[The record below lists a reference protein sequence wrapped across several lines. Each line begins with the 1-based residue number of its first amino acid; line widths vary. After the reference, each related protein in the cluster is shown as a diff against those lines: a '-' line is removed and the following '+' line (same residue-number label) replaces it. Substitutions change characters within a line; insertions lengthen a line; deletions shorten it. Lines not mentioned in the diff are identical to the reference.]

1 MGYRIVSETLRFLAV
16 SDPGRLRLRAAATTT
31 ITVVLAMA
39 ILIPGSHLVG
49 QPLTVALLGAVVA
62 MQSSAAV
69 KDKDQRSRVIT
80 TLLLVFPAIL
90 AVSLSAVLSQFGKVA
105 DVGFIVVLFAAV
117 WVRRYGPRGTALG
130 MVAFICYFFALFL
143 RAQPSQIPV
152 LAVSIVLG
160 VGISLA
166 VRTLVLPERPGLELR
181 RLVRA
186 LRAASIDVLEV
197 ASNRV
202 DRDLDLLRK
211 RLDRLG
217 STALMID
224 DWLDRNDASQLLSV
238 TNEDLSLR
246 IFDAQIATE
255 QLVSALW
262 ALDPIPSGVTP
273 QAALPPNS
281 WPSSLVQA
289 TTALSSC
296 LQNNPSDD
304 QLRAAR
310 RLAAAA
316 ADEADPSTQ
325 AGIATTVAMRAVQA
339 HIAIHH
345 ITSNALH
352 TESAPKEE
360 SEKDDDTDSGLN
372 PSTKAAIQVAVATSA
387 ATVLG
392 EIISPD
398 RWYWAVLTAFLVF
411 TGASTR
417 GEILS
422 RAGHRVVGTVG
433 GVLAGVLLSALVGRN
448 QPLQLLLL
456 VVCIFFAFYLVTVA
470 YALLSFFVTV
480 MLAML
485 YGLLGTF
492 SIEVLE
498 LRIYETAA
506 GGLVGIASAYFV
518 FSTGTRSTMVEKV
531 DDYLEQMT
539 AIIDTGI
546 DAVITPGRPTDLV
559 VDMRKLDNA
568 LKDLVAAGK
577 PLEMGP
583 TTRTRKGVKRLL
595 RIMTVSNRSSHALA
609 RAGVGASHAEPDTG
623 PSQETADALRR
634 AAEVT
639 KATIADVG
647 RALAGEH
654 VDPPEKLTET
664 SAPDVMLKSTTT
676 PGPVRS
682 AVRSLSTLNRTM
694 GEALTRV

>member
-1 MGYRIVSETLRFLAV
+1 MAFRFVQETVRFLAV
-16 SDPGRLRLRAAATTT
+16 SDPGRLRLRAATATT
-31 ITVVLAMA
+31 ITVILAMVV
-39 ILIPGSHLVG
+39 LLPGSNVIG
-49 QPLTVALLGAVVA
+49 QPLTVALLGTVVA

-69 KDKDQRSRVIT
+69 KDKDQHSRVIT
-80 TLLLVFPAIL
+80 TLLLVFPAIA
-90 AVSLSAVLSQFGKVA
+90 AVSMSAVLSQFGKVA
-105 DVGFIVVLFAAV
+105 DVGFIAVLFAAV

-143 RAQPSQIPV
+143 RAQPGQIPILV
-152 LAVSIVLG
+152 VSIVVG
-160 VGISLA
+160 IGISLL
-166 VRTLVLPERPGLELR
+166 VRTVILPDRPGLELK

-197 ASNRV
+197 SSNRG
-202 DRDLDLLRK
+202 DRNLDLLRK
-211 RLDRLG
+211 KLDRLG

-224 DWLDRNDASQLLSV
+224 DWLDRNDAAQLLSV
-238 TNEDLSLR
+238 TNDDLSVR

-262 ALDPIPSGVTP
+262 ALDPNKSW
-273 QAALPPNS
+273 PNS
-281 WPSSLVQA
+281 LGQV
-289 TTALSSC
+289 TTALGSC

-316 ADEADPSTQ
+316 AGKSDPSTR
-325 AGIATTVAMRAVQA
+325 AGIATGAAMRAVQA

-345 ITSNALH
+345 ITSNALR
-352 TESAPKEE
+352 TESEPRKKPDEVEE
-360 SEKDDDTDSGLN
+360 MDTGLN

-387 ATVLG
+387 ATILG
-392 EIISPD
+392 ELISPD

-422 RAGHRVVGTVG
+422 RAGHRVVGTI
-433 GVLAGVLLSALVGRN
+433 AGVLGGVVLSALVGNN

-456 VVCIFFAFYLVTVA
+456 VVCVFFAFYLVTVA

-506 GGLVGIASAYFV
+506 GGLVGIAAAYFI
-518 FSTGTRSTMVEKV
+518 FSTGTRSTLISKIE
-531 DDYLEQMT
+531 DYLDQMS

-546 DAVITPGRPTDLV
+546 GAVVQPGHETHLV
-559 VDMRKLDNA
+559 ADMRKLDNA
-568 LKDLVAAGK
+568 LKDLVTAGK

-583 TTRTRKGVKRLL
+583 TTRTRRGAKRLL

-609 RAGVGASHAEPDTG
+609 RAGVSASRGEPDSG
-623 PSQETADALRR
+623 PSQETAKALRQ
-634 AAEVT
+634 AADVT
-639 KATIADVG
+639 KATIADVK
-647 RALAGEH
+647 RALTGEH
-654 VDPPEKLTET
+654 VEPPEKLTET
-664 SAPDVMLKSTTT
+664 SAPDVMLQSTTT

>member
-1 MGYRIVSETLRFLAV
+1 MAFRFVQETVRFLAV
-16 SDPGRLRLRAAATTT
+16 SDPGRLRLRAATATT
-31 ITVVLAMA
+31 ITVILAMVV
-39 ILIPGSHLVG
+39 LLPGSNVIG
-49 QPLTVALLGAVVA
+49 QPLTVALLGTVVA

-69 KDKDQRSRVIT
+69 KDKDQHSRVIT
-80 TLLLVFPAIL
+80 TLLLVFPAIA
-90 AVSLSAVLSQFGKVA
+90 AVSMSAVLSQFGKVA
-105 DVGFIVVLFAAV
+105 DVGFIAVLFAAV

-143 RAQPSQIPV
+143 RAQPGQIPILV
-152 LAVSIVLG
+152 VSIVVG
-160 VGISLA
+160 IGISLL
-166 VRTLVLPERPGLELR
+166 VRTVILPDRPGLELK

-197 ASNRV
+197 SSNRG
-202 DRDLDLLRK
+202 DRNLDLLRK
-211 RLDRLG
+211 KLDRLG

-224 DWLDRNDASQLLSV
+224 DWLDRNDAAQLLSV
-238 TNEDLSLR
+238 TNDDLSVR

-262 ALDPIPSGVTP
+262 ALDPNKSW
-273 QAALPPNS
+273 PNS
-281 WPSSLVQA
+281 LGQV
-289 TTALSSC
+289 TTALGSC

-310 RLAAAA
+310 RIAAAA
-316 ADEADPSTQ
+316 AGKSDPSTR
-325 AGIATTVAMRAVQA
+325 AGIATGAAMRAVQA

-345 ITSNALH
+345 ITSNALR
-352 TESAPKEE
+352 TESEPRKKPDEVEE
-360 SEKDDDTDSGLN
+360 MDTGLN

-387 ATVLG
+387 ATILG
-392 EIISPD
+392 ELISPD

-422 RAGHRVVGTVG
+422 RAGHRVVGTI
-433 GVLAGVLLSALVGRN
+433 AGVLGGVVLSALVGNN

-456 VVCIFFAFYLVTVA
+456 VVCVFFAFYLVTVA

-506 GGLVGIASAYFV
+506 GGLVGIAAAYFI
-518 FSTGTRSTMVEKV
+518 FSTGTRSTLISKIE
-531 DDYLEQMT
+531 DYLDQMS

-546 DAVITPGRPTDLV
+546 GAVVQPGHETHLV
-559 VDMRKLDNA
+559 ADMRKLDNA
-568 LKDLVAAGK
+568 LKDLVTAGK

-583 TTRTRKGVKRLL
+583 TTRTRRGAKRLL

-609 RAGVGASHAEPDTG
+609 RAGVSASRGEPDSG
-623 PSQETADALRR
+623 PSQETAKALRQ
-634 AAEVT
+634 AADVT
-639 KATIADVG
+639 KATIADVK
-647 RALAGEH
+647 RALTGEH
-654 VDPPEKLTET
+654 VEPPEKLTET
-664 SAPDVMLKSTTT
+664 SAPDVMLQSTTT

>member
-1 MGYRIVSETLRFLAV
+1 MAFRFVQETVRFLAV
-16 SDPGRLRLRAAATTT
+16 SDPGRLRLRAATATT
-31 ITVVLAMA
+31 ITVILAMVV
-39 ILIPGSHLVG
+39 LLPGSNVIG
-49 QPLTVALLGAVVA
+49 QPLTVALLGTVVA

-69 KDKDQRSRVIT
+69 KDKDQHSRVIT
-80 TLLLVFPAIL
+80 TLLLVFPAIA
-90 AVSLSAVLSQFGKVA
+90 AVSMSAVLSQFGKVA
-105 DVGFIVVLFAAV
+105 DVGFIAVLFAAV

-143 RAQPSQIPV
+143 RAQPGQIPILV
-152 LAVSIVLG
+152 VSIVVG
-160 VGISLA
+160 IGISLL
-166 VRTLVLPERPGLELR
+166 VRTVILPDRPGLELK

-197 ASNRV
+197 SSNRG
-202 DRDLDLLRK
+202 DRNLDLLRK
-211 RLDRLG
+211 KLDRLG

-224 DWLDRNDASQLLSV
+224 DWLDRNDAAQLLSV
-238 TNEDLSLR
+238 TNDDLSVR

-262 ALDPIPSGVTP
+262 ALDPNKSW
-273 QAALPPNS
+273 PNS
-281 WPSSLVQA
+281 LGQV
-289 TTALSSC
+289 TTALGSC

-310 RLAAAA
+310 RIAAAA
-316 ADEADPSTQ
+316 AGKSDPSTR
-325 AGIATTVAMRAVQA
+325 AGIATGAAMRAVQA

-345 ITSNALH
+345 ITSNALR
-352 TESAPKEE
+352 TESEPRKKPDEVEE
-360 SEKDDDTDSGLN
+360 MDTGLN

-387 ATVLG
+387 ATILG
-392 EIISPD
+392 ELISPD

-422 RAGHRVVGTVG
+422 RAGHRVVGTI
-433 GVLAGVLLSALVGRN
+433 AGVLGGVVLSALVGNN
-448 QPLQLLLL
+448 QQLQLLLL
-456 VVCIFFAFYLVTVA
+456 VVCVFFAFYLVTVA

-506 GGLVGIASAYFV
+506 GGLVGIAAAYFI
-518 FSTGTRSTMVEKV
+518 FSTGTRSTLISKIE
-531 DDYLEQMT
+531 DYLDQMS

-546 DAVITPGRPTDLV
+546 GAVVQPGHETHLV
-559 VDMRKLDNA
+559 ADMRKLDNA
-568 LKDLVAAGK
+568 LKDLVTAGK

-583 TTRTRKGVKRLL
+583 TTRTRRGAKRLL

-609 RAGVGASHAEPDTG
+609 RAGVSASRGEPDSG
-623 PSQETADALRR
+623 PSQETAKALRQ
-634 AAEVT
+634 AADVT
-639 KATIADVG
+639 KATIADVK
-647 RALAGEH
+647 RALTGEH
-654 VDPPEKLTET
+654 VEPPEKLTET
-664 SAPDVMLKSTTT
+664 SAPDVMLQSTTT

>member
-1 MGYRIVSETLRFLAV
+1 MAFRVVQETVRFLAV
-16 SDPGRLRLRAAATTT
+16 SDPGRLRLRAATATT
-31 ITVVLAMA
+31 ITVILAMVV
-39 ILIPGSHLVG
+39 LLPGSNLIG
-49 QPLTVALLGAVVA
+49 QPLTVALLGTVVA

-69 KDKDQRSRVIT
+69 KDRDQHSRVIT
-80 TLLLVFPAIL
+80 TLLLVFPAL
-90 AVSLSAVLSQFGKVA
+90 AAVSMSAVLSQFGKVA
-105 DVGFIVVLFAAV
+105 DVGFIAVLFAAV

-143 RAQPSQIPV
+143 RAQPGQIPI
-152 LAVSIVLG
+152 LAVSIVAG
-160 VGISLA
+160 VGISLL
-166 VRTLVLPERPGLELR
+166 VRTVILPDRPGLELT

-197 ASNRV
+197 ASNRG
-202 DRDLDLLRK
+202 DRNLDLLRK
-211 RLDRLG
+211 KLDRLG

-224 DWLDRNDASQLLSV
+224 DWLDRNDAAQLLNV
-238 TNEDLSLR
+238 TNDDLSVR

-262 ALDPIPSGVTP
+262 ALDPDKSW
-273 QAALPPNS
+273 PNS
-281 WPSSLVQA
+281 LGQA
-289 TTALSSC
+289 TTALGSC

-316 ADEADPSTQ
+316 ADKSDPSTP

-345 ITSNALH
+345 ITHNALR
-352 TESAPKEE
+352 TESEPRKKPDEDEE
-360 SEKDDDTDSGLN
+360 TDTGWN

-387 ATVLG
+387 ATILG
-392 EIISPD
+392 ELISPD

-422 RAGHRVVGTVG
+422 RAGHRVVGTIA
-433 GVLAGVLLSALVGRN
+433 GVLAGVLLSALVGNN

-456 VVCIFFAFYLVTVA
+456 VVCVFFAFYLVTVA

-506 GGLVGIASAYFV
+506 GGIVGIAAAYFI
-518 FSTGTRSTMVEKV
+518 FSTGTRSTLTSKI
-531 DDYLEQMT
+531 DNYLDRMT
-539 AIIDTGI
+539 AIVDTAIG
-546 DAVITPGRPTDLV
+546 AVVQPGHETDLV
-559 VDMRKLDNA
+559 ADIRKLDNA
-568 LKDLVAAGK
+568 LKDLVTAGK

-583 TTRTRKGVKRLL
+583 TTRTRRGAKRLL

-609 RAGVGASHAEPDTG
+609 RAGVSASRGEPDSG
-623 PSQETADALRR
+623 PSQETARALRQ
-634 AAEVT
+634 AADVT
-639 KATIADVG
+639 KETIADVK

-654 VDPPEKLTET
+654 VEPPEKLTET
-664 SAPDVMLKSTTT
+664 SAPDVMLQSTTT

-694 GEALTRV
+694 GEALTHA

>member
-1 MGYRIVSETLRFLAV
+1 MAFRFVQETVRFLAV
-16 SDPGRLRLRAAATTT
+16 SDPGRLRLRAATATT
-31 ITVVLAMA
+31 ITVVLAMVV
-39 ILIPGSHLVG
+39 LLPGSHVIG
-49 QPLTVALLGAVVA
+49 QPLTVALLGTVVA

-69 KDKDQRSRVIT
+69 KDRDQHSRVIT
-80 TLLLVFPAIL
+80 TLLLVFPAIA
-90 AVSLSAVLSQFGKVA
+90 AVSMSAVLSQFGKVA
-105 DVGFIVVLFAAV
+105 DVGFIAVLFAAV
-117 WVRRYGPRGTALG
+117 WVRRYGLRGTALG

-143 RAQPSQIPV
+143 RAEPGQIPI
-152 LAVSIVLG
+152 LAVSIVAG
-160 VGISLA
+160 VGISLL
-166 VRTLVLPERPGLELR
+166 VRTVILPDRPGLELT

-197 ASNRV
+197 ASNRGY
-202 DRDLDLLRK
+202 RKLDLLRK
-211 RLDRLG
+211 KLDRLG

-224 DWLDRNDASQLLSV
+224 DWLDRNDAAQLLSV
-238 TNEDLSLR
+238 TNDDLSVR

-262 ALDPIPSGVTP
+262 ALDPNKSW
-273 QAALPPNS
+273 PNS
-281 WPSSLVQA
+281 LGQA
-289 TTALSSC
+289 TTALGSC

-316 ADEADPSTQ
+316 ADKSDPSTP
-325 AGIATTVAMRAVQA
+325 AGIATAVAMRAVQA

-345 ITSNALH
+345 ITHNALR
-352 TESAPKEE
+352 TEPGPRKKPDEVE
-360 SEKDDDTDSGLN
+360 DTDTGWN

-387 ATVLG
+387 ATILG
-392 EIISPD
+392 ELISPD

-422 RAGHRVVGTVG
+422 RAGHRVVGTIA
-433 GVLAGVLLSALVGRN
+433 GVLAGVLLSALVGNN

-456 VVCIFFAFYLVTVA
+456 VVCVFFAFYLVTVA

-492 SIEVLE
+492 SIAVLE

-506 GGLVGIASAYFV
+506 GGLVGIAAAYFI
-518 FSTGTRSTMVEKV
+518 FSTGTRSTLISKI
-531 DDYLEQMT
+531 DDYLDQMS

-546 DAVITPGRPTDLV
+546 GAVVQPGHETDLV
-559 VDMRKLDNA
+559 ADIRKLDNA
-568 LKDLVAAGK
+568 LKDLVTAGK

-583 TTRTRKGVKRLL
+583 TTRTRRGAKRLL

-609 RAGVGASHAEPDTG
+609 RAGVSASRGESDSG
-623 PSQETADALRR
+623 PSQATTKALRQ
-634 AAEVT
+634 AADVT
-639 KATIADVG
+639 QATIADVK

-654 VDPPEKLTET
+654 VEPPEKLTET
-664 SAPDVMLKSTTT
+664 SAPDVMLQSTTT

-682 AVRSLSTLNRTM
+682 AVRSLGTLNRTM

>member
-1 MGYRIVSETLRFLAV
+1 MAFRFVQETVRFLAV
-16 SDPGRLRLRAAATTT
+16 SDPGRLRLRAATATT
-31 ITVVLAMA
+31 ITVILAMVV
-39 ILIPGSHLVG
+39 LLPGSNVIG
-49 QPLTVALLGAVVA
+49 QPLTVALLGTVVA

-69 KDKDQRSRVIT
+69 KDKDQHSRVIT
-80 TLLLVFPAIL
+80 TLLLVFPAIA
-90 AVSLSAVLSQFGKVA
+90 AVSMSAVLSQFGKVA
-105 DVGFIVVLFAAV
+105 DVGFIAVLFAAV

-143 RAQPSQIPV
+143 RAQPGQIPILV
-152 LAVSIVLG
+152 VSIVVG
-160 VGISLA
+160 IGISLL
-166 VRTLVLPERPGLELR
+166 VRTVILPDRPGLELT

-197 ASNRV
+197 SSNRG
-202 DRDLDLLRK
+202 DRNLDLLRK
-211 RLDRLG
+211 KLDRLG

-224 DWLDRNDASQLLSV
+224 DWLDRNDAAHLLSV
-238 TNEDLSLR
+238 TNDDLSVR

-262 ALDPIPSGVTP
+262 ALDPNKSW
-273 QAALPPNS
+273 PNS
-281 WPSSLVQA
+281 LGQV
-289 TTALSSC
+289 TTALGSC

-310 RLAAAA
+310 RIAAAA
-316 ADEADPSTQ
+316 AGKSDPSTR
-325 AGIATTVAMRAVQA
+325 AGIATGAAMRAVQA

-345 ITSNALH
+345 ITSNALR
-352 TESAPKEE
+352 TESEPRKKPDEVEE
-360 SEKDDDTDSGLN
+360 MDTGLN

-387 ATVLG
+387 ATILG
-392 EIISPD
+392 ELISPD

-422 RAGHRVVGTVG
+422 RAGHRVVGTI
-433 GVLAGVLLSALVGRN
+433 AGVLGGVVLSALVGNN

-456 VVCIFFAFYLVTVA
+456 VVCVFFAFYLVTVA

-506 GGLVGIASAYFV
+506 GGLVGIAAAYFI
-518 FSTGTRSTMVEKV
+518 FSTGTRSTLISKIE
-531 DDYLEQMT
+531 DYLDQMS

-546 DAVITPGRPTDLV
+546 GAVVQPGHETHLV
-559 VDMRKLDNA
+559 ADMRKLDNA
-568 LKDLVAAGK
+568 LKDLVTAGK

-583 TTRTRKGVKRLL
+583 TTRTRRGAKRLL

-609 RAGVGASHAEPDTG
+609 RAGVSASRGEPDSG
-623 PSQETADALRR
+623 PSQETAKALRQ
-634 AAEVT
+634 AADVT
-639 KATIADVG
+639 KATIADVK
-647 RALAGEH
+647 RALTGEH
-654 VDPPEKLTET
+654 VEPPEKLTET
-664 SAPDVMLKSTTT
+664 SAPDVMLQSTTT

>member
-1 MGYRIVSETLRFLAV
+1 MAARFIQETLRFLAV
-16 SDPGRLRLRAAATTT
+16 SDPGRLRLRSASTTT

-39 ILIPGSHLVG
+39 VLLPGAHLVG
-49 QPLTVALLGAVVA
+49 QPLTIALLGTVVA
-62 MQSSAAV
+62 MQASAAV

-80 TLLLVFPAIL
+80 SMLLVFPAIA

-105 DVGFIVVLFAAV
+105 DVGFIAVLFAAV
-117 WVRRYGPRGTALG
+117 WVRRYGPRGNALG

-143 RAQPSQIPV
+143 RAEPGQIPM
-152 LAVSIVLG
+152 LAVSIVCG
-160 VGISLA
+160 VALSIL
-166 VRTLVLPERPGLELR
+166 VRTVILPDRPGLEVK

-197 ASNRV
+197 ASNRG
-202 DRDLDLLRK
+202 DRNLDLLRK
-211 RLDRLG
+211 RLDKLG

-224 DWLDRNDASQLLSV
+224 DWLDRNDAAQLLSV
-238 TNEDLSLR
+238 TNDDLSVR

-262 ALDPIPSGVTP
+262 ALDPKN
-273 QAALPPNS
+273 A
-281 WPSSLVQA
+281 WPDSLGQA
-289 TTALSSC
+289 TTALGSC
-296 LQNNPSDD
+296 LQNNPSED

-316 ADEADPSTQ
+316 ADRADSSTQ
-325 AGIATTVAMRAVQA
+325 AGIATAVAMRAVQA

-345 ITSNALH
+345 ITSNALK
-352 TESAPKEE
+352 SAPVPEE
-360 SEKDDDTDSGLN
+360 KPEKVDDEPTGLN

-422 RAGHRVVGTVG
+422 RAGHRVVGTIA
-433 GVLAGVLLSALVGRN
+433 GVVAGVLLAALVGNN

-456 VVCIFFAFYLVTVA
+456 VVCVFFAFYLVTVA
-470 YALLSFFVTV
+470 YALLSFFITV

-506 GGLVGIASAYFV
+506 GGLVGIASAYFI
-518 FSTGTRSTMVEKV
+518 FSTGTRTTMVDKI
-531 DDYLEQMT
+531 DDYLDLMI
-539 AIIDTGI
+539 AIIDTSIGS
-546 DAVITPGRPTDLV
+546 VVEPGTRTDLV
-559 VDMRKLDNA
+559 ADMRKLDNA
-568 LKDLVAAGK
+568 LKDVVTAGK
-577 PLEMGP
+577 PLEIGP
-583 TTRTRKGVKRLL
+583 TTRTRRGVKRLM

-609 RAGVGASHAEPDTG
+609 RAGVGASRGEPSST
-623 PSQETADALRR
+623 PSEETSRALRE
-634 AAEVT
+634 AADVT
-639 KATIADVG
+639 KATIENVK

-654 VDPPEKLTET
+654 VEPPEKLTDT
-664 SAPDVMLKSTTT
+664 SATDVMLTGATT

-682 AVRSLSTLNRTM
+682 AVRSLGTLNRTM
-694 GEALTRV
+694 GEALTRA

>member
-1 MGYRIVSETLRFLAV
+1 MAFRFVQETVRFLAV
-16 SDPGRLRLRAAATTT
+16 SDPGRLRLRAATATT
-31 ITVVLAMA
+31 ITVVLAMVVLLPGFNA
-39 ILIPGSHLVG
+39 IG
-49 QPLTVALLGAVVA
+49 QPLTVALLGTVVA

-69 KDKDQRSRVIT
+69 KDRDQHGRVIT
-80 TLLLVFPAIL
+80 TLLLVFPAIA
-90 AVSLSAVLSQFGKVA
+90 AVSMSAVLSQFGKVA
-105 DVGFIVVLFAAV
+105 DVGFIAVLFAAV

-143 RAQPSQIPV
+143 RAEPGQIPV
-152 LAVSIVLG
+152 LAVSIVAG
-160 VGISLA
+160 VGISLL
-166 VRTLVLPERPGLELR
+166 VRTVIVPDRPGLEVT

-197 ASNRV
+197 ASRRG
-202 DRDLDLLRK
+202 DRNLDLLRK
-211 RLDRLG
+211 KLDRLG

-224 DWLDRNDASQLLSV
+224 DWLDRNDAAQLLSV
-238 TNEDLSLR
+238 TNDDLSVR

-262 ALDPIPSGVTP
+262 ALDP
-273 QAALPPNS
+273 NKS
-281 WPSSLVQA
+281 WPNALGQA
-289 TTALSSC
+289 TTALGSC

-316 ADEADPSTQ
+316 ADKSDPSTPE
-325 AGIATTVAMRAVQA
+325 GIATALAMRAVRA

-345 ITSNALH
+345 ITHNALR
-352 TESAPKEE
+352 TESGPRTKPDEADEA
-360 SEKDDDTDSGLN
+360 DTGWN

-387 ATVLG
+387 ATILG
-392 EIISPD
+392 ELISPD

-422 RAGHRVVGTVG
+422 RAGHRVVGTIA
-433 GVLAGVLLSALVGRN
+433 GVLAGVLLSALVGNN
-448 QPLQLLLL
+448 QPVQLLLL
-456 VVCIFFAFYLVTVA
+456 VVCVFFAFYLVTVA

-506 GGLVGIASAYFV
+506 GGIVGIAAACFI
-518 FSTGTRSTMVEKV
+518 FSTGTRSTLISKI
-531 DDYLEQMT
+531 DDYLDQMT
-539 AIIDTGI
+539 AIIDTAIG
-546 DAVITPGRPTDLV
+546 AVAHPGRESDLV
-559 VDMRKLDNA
+559 ADIRKLDNA
-568 LKDLVAAGK
+568 LKDLVTAGK

-583 TTRTRKGVKRLL
+583 TTRTRRGAKRLL
-595 RIMTVSNRSSHALA
+595 RIMTAGSRSSHALA
-609 RAGVGASHAEPDTG
+609 RAGVSASRGEPDSG
-623 PSQETADALRR
+623 PSQGTATALRQ
-634 AAEVT
+634 A
-639 KATIADVG
+639 ADVTQATVADVK
-647 RALAGEH
+647 RALSGEH
-654 VDPPEKLTET
+654 VEPPEKLTET
-664 SAPDVMLKSTTT
+664 SALDVMLQSTTT

>member
-1 MGYRIVSETLRFLAV
+1 MAFRFVQETVRFFTV
-16 SDPGRLRLRAAATTT
+16 SDPGRLRLRAATSTTV
-31 ITVVLAMA
+31 TVVLAMVV
-39 ILIPGSHLVG
+39 LLPGARLLG
-49 QPLTVALLGAVVA
+49 QPLTVALLGTVVA

-69 KDKDQRSRVIT
+69 KDKTQRERIVT
-80 TLLLVFPAIL
+80 TLLLVFPAIA
-90 AVSLSAVLSQFGKVA
+90 AVSLSAVLSQIGKIA
-105 DVGFIVVLFAAV
+105 DVGFIAVLFAAV
-117 WVRRYGPRGTALG
+117 WVRRYGQRGTALG

-143 RAQPSQIPV
+143 RAEPGQIPM
-152 LAVSIVLG
+152 LALSIVCG
-160 VGISLA
+160 VGISLL
-166 VRTLVLPERPGLELR
+166 VRTVILPDRPGLELK

-197 ASNRV
+197 ASNRG
-202 DRDLDLLRK
+202 DRNLDLLRK
-211 RLDRLG
+211 KLDTLG
-217 STALMID
+217 RTALMID
-224 DWLDRNDASQLLSV
+224 DWLDRNDAAQLFSV
-238 TNEDLSLR
+238 TNDDLSVR

-262 ALDPIPSGVTP
+262 ALDPEK
-273 QAALPPNS
+273 A
-281 WPSSLVQA
+281 WPRSLGQA

-310 RLAAAA
+310 RIAAAA
-316 ADEADPSTQ
+316 ADKSDPSTQ

-345 ITSNALH
+345 IASNALRSEPAPAEQPEKVEE
-352 TESAPKEE
+352 TE
-360 SEKDDDTDSGLN
+360 GLN

-387 ATVLG
+387 ATILG

-422 RAGHRVVGTVG
+422 RAGHRVVGTIA
-433 GVLAGVLLSALVGRN
+433 GVLAGVLLSALVGNN
-448 QPLQLLLL
+448 QPVQLILL
-456 VVCIFFAFYLVTVA
+456 VVCVFFAFYLVTVA

-492 SIEVLE
+492 SVEVLE

-518 FSTGTRSTMVEKV
+518 FSTGTRSTLTAKI
-531 DDYLEQMT
+531 DDYLDQMT
-539 AIIDTGI
+539 VIIDTGI
-546 DAVITPGRPTDLV
+546 ESVVEPGRSTDLV
-559 VDMRKLDNA
+559 ADMRKLDNA
-568 LKDLVAAGK
+568 LKDLVTAGK

-583 TTRTRKGVKRLL
+583 TTRTRRGAKRLL
-595 RIMTVSNRSSHALA
+595 RIMTVSSRSSHALA
-609 RAGVGASHAEPDTG
+609 RAGVGASRAEPNSG
-623 PSQETADALRR
+623 PSPETAEALRQ
-634 AAEVT
+634 AAQVT
-639 KATIADVG
+639 KATIADVK
-647 RALAGEH
+647 RALNGEH
-654 VDPPEKLTET
+654 VEPPEKLTET
-664 SAPDVMLKSTTT
+664 SAPDVMLKSTAT

-682 AVRSLSTLNRTM
+682 AVRSLGTLNRTM

>member
-1 MGYRIVSETLRFLAV
+1 MAARFVQETLRFLAV
-16 SDPGRLRLRAAATTT
+16 SDPGRLRLRSASTTT

-39 ILIPGSHLVG
+39 VLLPGAHLVG
-49 QPLTVALLGAVVA
+49 QPLTIALLGTVVA
-62 MQSSAAV
+62 MQASAAV
-69 KDKDQRSRVIT
+69 KDRDQRSRVIT
-80 TLLLVFPAIL
+80 SMLLVFPAIA

-105 DVGFIVVLFAAV
+105 DVGFIAVLFAAV
-117 WVRRYGPRGTALG
+117 WVRRYGPRGNALG

-143 RAQPSQIPV
+143 RAEPGQIPM
-152 LAVSIVLG
+152 LAVSIVCG
-160 VGISLA
+160 VALSIL
-166 VRTLVLPERPGLELR
+166 VRTVILPDRPGLEVK

-197 ASNRV
+197 ASNRG
-202 DRDLDLLRK
+202 DRNLDLLRK
-211 RLDRLG
+211 RLDKLG

-224 DWLDRNDASQLLSV
+224 DWLDRNDAAQLLSV
-238 TNEDLSLR
+238 TNDDLSVR

-262 ALDPIPSGVTP
+262 ALDPKN
-273 QAALPPNS
+273 A
-281 WPSSLVQA
+281 WPDSLGQA
-289 TTALSSC
+289 TTALGSC
-296 LQNNPSDD
+296 LQNNPSED

-316 ADEADPSTQ
+316 ADRADSSTQ
-325 AGIATTVAMRAVQA
+325 AGIATAVAMRAVQA

-345 ITSNALH
+345 IASNALK
-352 TESAPKEE
+352 SAPVPEE
-360 SEKDDDTDSGLN
+360 KPEKVDDEPTGLN

-422 RAGHRVVGTVG
+422 RAGHRVVGTIA
-433 GVLAGVLLSALVGRN
+433 GVVAGVLLAALVGNN

-456 VVCIFFAFYLVTVA
+456 VVCVFFAFYLVTVA
-470 YALLSFFVTV
+470 YALLSFFITV

-506 GGLVGIASAYFV
+506 GGLVGIASAYFI
-518 FSTGTRSTMVEKV
+518 FSTGTRTTMVDKI
-531 DDYLEQMT
+531 DDYLDLMI
-539 AIIDTGI
+539 AIIDTSIGS
-546 DAVITPGRPTDLV
+546 VVEPGTRTDLV
-559 VDMRKLDNA
+559 ADMRTLDNA
-568 LKDLVAAGK
+568 LKDVVTAGK
-577 PLEMGP
+577 PLEIGP
-583 TTRTRKGVKRLL
+583 TTRTRRGVKRLM

-609 RAGVGASHAEPDTG
+609 RAGVGASRGD
-623 PSQETADALRR
+623 PSSTPSEETSRALRE
-634 AAEVT
+634 AADVT
-639 KATIADVG
+639 KATIANVK

-654 VDPPEKLTET
+654 VEPPEKLTDT
-664 SAPDVMLKSTTT
+664 SATDVMLTGATT

-682 AVRSLSTLNRTM
+682 AVRSLGTLNRTM
-694 GEALTRV
+694 GEALTRD